1 MREKMLQSNKKRYT
15 TFLVSIVLIAGVSVL
30 FSFFILLDNHPDVE
44 KSPLYTNLI
53 DNPVYA
59 TTGFDSQVLQIDNID
74 TLNDASLFKWEAV
87 LPSEYGKSYLI
98 SRILPENE
106 KSRFIS
112 FIDEID
118 NEYTILIPFEFSRAA
133 LDNNEQCETIIPG
146 VYLSGIG
153 DNWEIYV
160 NGSLV
165 KSEMHLDENGQILS
179 HRSMRGV
186 IFPLDKDILRDGT
199 NFMVFRIIAAY
210 NCDDSGL
217 FYSSN
222 YYIGNYSDIGARGSN
237 YLTVV
242 FASVYIFMGIYYLIF
257 FFMRKTGTYNLSY
270 SLFAILIAV
279 YFMAR
284 TSVIHILI
292 KNTEITQKIEYAA
305 FYMLA
310 FLLAT
315 FIEQLNF
322 GKMLI
327 VTKIYAVISF
337 LLILL
342 QTIMPITNIG
352 RFLAAGQI
360 IAIIMVIY
368 ILIFDAVIPFV
379 QSIKRRKA
387 QEGSGFKTEMV
398 FDIIAMTPIGNFFV
412 AIIFLAATALFDIL
426 DSAFLHTGI
435 ILTRYSFFI
444 FTVCAAV
451 ILAREFSSA
460 FDQINTANK
469 TLEAAVRA
477 RTIELEEQ
485 VQIVELAS
493 RAKSEFLSN
502 MSHEIRTPIG
512 AVIGMANI
520 GLKKSCVEGKNYAL
534 NKILG
539 ASTHL
544 LGIINDI
551 LDMSKIEANKL
562 ELSETEF
569 IIREMI
575 KNVTEI
581 TRIQTEKKKQN
592 FTVKLDDEIPEL
604 LYGDNQRLA
613 QVITNLLSNAIKFT
627 PVEGSVVFSG
637 SLVSETEAAC
647 VLLFEVSDTGIGITE
662 EQKAKLFNSFQ
673 QADSSTSR
681 HYGGT
686 GLGLALCKRIVEM
699 MGGDISVDSVAGEG
713 STFSFSIELQ
723 KVTDFDTTA
732 YSLEKQP
739 VEDMID
745 GEFYGV
751 RVLLVEDVE
760 INREIVLTLM
770 ESSGI
775 DFQIAAN
782 GKSALE
788 VFSNS
793 PNSFDLILMDI
804 QMPVMDGYAAT
815 RSIRALNASEA
826 KSIPIIAMTAN
837 VFKEDVDKCMEAGMN
852 AHIGKP
858 LNINELVK
866 TMREFLG

>member
-59 TTGFDSQVLQIDNID
+59 TTGFDSRVLQIDNID

-112 FIDEID
+112 FVDEID

>member
-112 FIDEID
+112 FVDEID

>member
-1 MREKMLQSNKKRYT
+1 MLQSNKKRYT

-59 TTGFDSQVLQIDNID
+59 TTGFDSRVLQIDNID

-112 FIDEID
+112 FVDEID

-412 AIIFLAATALFDIL
+412 AIIFLAATAFFDIL

-815 RSIRALNASEA
+815 RGIRALNASEA